1 MVGYN
6 HAKALLERRYPVK
19 FFPNGQ
25 GELVT
30 NLSGALAYQS
40 FRPTPLQQLS
50 LLEFG
55 PTDISLL
62 LACARK
68 LGEVEGMVRYV
79 PNVSM
84 YLTMYVRKEALLSAQ
99 IEGTQCTFDDV
110 LDPMHSTLFYKDVAD
125 VVHYVDAM
133 TYAMQRMDELPL
145 CIRLLKEAH
154 ERLLGNARGSEKQ
167 PGTLRAS
174 QNWIGPGGCTLAT
187 ASYVPPN
194 VDDMRHALADLEVY
208 IHASSAIDP
217 VVKAALV
224 HYQFETIHPFLDG
237 NGRLGRLLITLS
249 LINDG
254 ALTNAAFYPSY
265 EFKAR
270 RAEYYERLTAV
281 RERGDYLG
289 WVRFFAEC
297 MLASAED
304 ACCSMAAL
312 VELHEK
318 TVQTIREAM
327 PRNSA
332 AGAHLLDVL
341 EEHPIV
347 SVPFVEE
354 KMGISRTSASKLVKE
369 FEGLGILRST
379 DQSRRR
385 YRTYGYEEYLAI
397 LRAGSDPIR

>member
-1 MVGYN
+1 M
-6 HAKALLERRYPVK
+6 R
-19 FFPNGQ
+19 FSPNGQ
-25 GELVT
+25 GELVA
-30 NLSGALAYQS
+30 NLSGVSAYRS
-40 FRPTPLQQLS
+40 FRPTPLQQLGP
-50 LLEFG
+50 LEFG
-55 PTDISLL
+55 PTDINLL

-79 PNVSM
+79 PNAPM

-110 LDPMHSTLFYKDVAD
+110 FNLANNGLLYKDVAD

-133 TYAMQRMDELPL
+133 VYAVRRMGELPL
-145 CIRLLKEAH
+145 CVRLLKETH
-154 ERLLGNARGSEKQ
+154 TRLLGHARGSERQ
-167 PGTLRAS
+167 PGTLRSS

-194 VDDMRHALADLEVY
+194 IDDMQQALADLEAY
-208 IHASSAIDP
+208 IHNADTIDP

-265 EFKAR
+265 ELKAR
-270 RAEYYERLTAV
+270 RTEYYERLTAV
-281 RERGDYLG
+281 REHGDYIG

-297 MLASAED
+297 MLASADD
-304 ACCSMAAL
+304 ACHSMTAL

-318 TVQTIREAM
+318 TIQAIREAM
-327 PRNSA
+327 PRNSV
-332 AGAHLLDVL
+332 AGVHLLDVL
-341 EEHPIV
+341 EDRPIV
-347 SVPFVEE
+347 SVPLVEE
-354 KMGISRTSASKLVKE
+354 RMGVSRTSASKLVKE
-369 FEGLGILRST
+369 FEALGILRST
-379 DQSRRR
+379 DESRQR
-385 YRTYGYEEYLAI
+385 YRTYVYEEYLAI